1 VVGSTALVLGLW
13 AFWLEPAS
21 LTVAEHQ
28 VSLDWPAEKPLRVA
42 ILTDL
47 HVGSPFNG
55 IAKLRETVDR
65 TNAAQPALICILG
78 DLVIQ
83 GVVGGRFVP
92 PEEIAA
98 ELKHLRAP
106 AGVVAVLGN
115 HDGWLDHAGVRNAL
129 EQAGICVV
137 EDMAAR
143 LNTPAGPVW
152 IAGLSDLWTGR
163 HDLAAAMSFVK
174 DDGAPV
180 LLLTHNPDVFPLVP
194 DRVTLT
200 LAGHTHG
207 GQVRLPLAGPP
218 IVPSRFGQRFAAGH
232 VVEGGRHL
240 FVATGVGTSI
250 LPVRFRVPPAVTIL
264 TLARAGRVTSAT
276 SLPDAR
282 TSEQLSSWPPDGET
296 RRVYWDDSEAA
307 SRDGADPRSHSLTFP
322 AQGGSGSQASR
333 YSTTVVKTM
342 RE

>member
-1 VVGSTALVLGLW
+1 MRITRRTWTWIFGVIAGAALLLGVW
-13 AFWLEPAS
+13 AFWLEPDS
-21 LTVAEHQ
+21 LTVTERQLSLNWTAER
-28 VSLDWPAEKPLRVA
+28 SLRVA

-55 IAKLRETVDR
+55 IAKLREIVDR
-65 TNAAQPALICILG
+65 TNAAQPAIICILG

-83 GVVGGRFVP
+83 GVLGGRFVP

-98 ELKHLRAP
+98 ELKRLQAP

-115 HDGWLDHAGVRNAL
+115 HDSWFDHGRVRVAL
-129 EQAGICVV
+129 ERVGVHFL
-137 EDMAAR
+137 EDTAAR
-143 LNTPAGPVW
+143 LDTPAGPVW
-152 IAGLSDLWTGR
+152 IAGISDMWTGR
-163 HDLAAAMSFVK
+163 HDLAAAMSVVK

-207 GQVRLPLAGPP
+207 GQVRLPLAGRP
-218 IVPSRFGQRFAAGH
+218 IVPSKFGQRFAAGH

-240 FVATGVGTSI
+240 FVATGLGTSV

-264 TLARAGRVTSAT
+264 TLLRAGRVAEAS
-276 SLPDAR
+276 SNESVGVR
-282 TSEQLSSWPPDGET
+282 TVS
-296 RRVYWDDSEAA
+296 
-307 SRDGADPRSHSLTFP
+307 F
-322 AQGGSGSQASR
+322 
-333 YSTTVVKTM
+333 
-342 RE
+342 